1 MMVAVGTVYM
11 AMRNFFFARSTHF
24 KYLKCKT
31 QGLAGQG
38 MVAVEMYLG
47 ALDLDDGEHDGLTI
61 FCTPFKL
68 STDLDARRK
77 LGFGNGLQ
85 EAFVVFAKG
94 IDGGQLDCG
103 GKAGGLAFEG
113 LFDLGKGVAV
123 TAVEVGDGFLTLVQQ
138 FAGSVGNLELQSDC
152 GVFSDVHAPNY
163 RKKPCPSCA

>member
-38 MVAVEMYLG
+38 MVAVEMHLW
-47 ALDLDDGEHDGLTI
+47 ALDLDDSENDGLTV
-61 FCTPFKL
+61 FSTAFKL
-68 STDLDARRK
+68 STDFDAWRK

-85 EAFVVFAKG
+85 EAFVVLSKG
-94 IDGGQLDCG
+94 VDGGQLDCG
-103 GKAGGLAFEG
+103 GKASSLAFEG
-113 LFDLGKGVAV
+113 LFNLGEGVAV
-123 TAVEVGDGFLTLVQQ
+123 TAVEVGDRFLALIQQ
-138 FAGSVGNLELQSDC
+138 FASSVGNLELQSDC
-152 GVFSDVHAPNY
+152 GVFSDVHVPNY